1 MQNANPGGIIITATT
16 KDNATLR
23 GRYLRLVRATGI
35 YQERFS
41 IIPYS
46 YVLAITGTSRGDS
59 RKVECLLRES
69 LKTYASL

>member
-46 YVLAITGTSRGDS
+46 YVLAITGTS
-59 RKVECLLRES
+59 
-69 LKTYASL
+69 